1 MWLALMRGNLL
12 HNNENPIHEMFERE
26 KSILTDGEVTLY
38 LRIAWWTP
46 PFELMV
52 TTETYARWG
61 DKIINTQ
68 ALLQE
73 VPQGANLFSITNIS
87 NIYSIPQKEINNK
100 YLSLVTSLYLIST
113 KISLSNITI
122 LVMSSNAFSLTNLK
136 FLSLTEIKFQKT
148 NPNSGLQPPLPAI
161 FFAIPLC
168 FWQVTYSV
176 YQ

>member
-1 MWLALMRGNLL
+1 MWLALMQGNLL

-113 KISLSNITI
+113 K
-122 LVMSSNAFSLTNLK
+122 
-136 FLSLTEIKFQKT
+136 
-148 NPNSGLQPPLPAI
+148 
-161 FFAIPLC
+161 
-168 FWQVTYSV
+168 YH
-176 YQ
+176 

>member
-1 MWLALMRGNLL
+1 MRGNLL

-87 NIYSIPQKEINNK
+87 NIYSIPQKEINDK

-122 LVMSSNAFSLTNLK
+122 LVMSSDAFSLTNVK
-136 FLSLTEIKFQKT
+136 FLTLTEIKSFK
-148 NPNSGLQPPLPAI
+148 S
-161 FFAIPLC
+161 
-168 FWQVTYSV
+168 
-176 YQ
+176 